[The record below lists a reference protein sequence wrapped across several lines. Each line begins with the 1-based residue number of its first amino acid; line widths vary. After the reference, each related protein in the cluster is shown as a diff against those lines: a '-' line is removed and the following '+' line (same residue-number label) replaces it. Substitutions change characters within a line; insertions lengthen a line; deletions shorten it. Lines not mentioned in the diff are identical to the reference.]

1 MIMDTI
7 QEINAEIKRLQELKK
22 QIKKDKAVQKEIED
36 LKAQVKYWE
45 GRYNEVAATK
55 KDSNPPEAS
64 NEQRLHI

>member
-1 MIMDTI
+1 METI

-45 GRYNEVAATK
+45 GRYNEVAEPAK
-55 KDSNPPEAS
+55 VPEAP
-64 NEQRLHI
+64 NE